1 MNEIDDTSSECSD
14 ASLGDTISEIE
25 GCLDKLSRIEQEKF
39 IVFRPPTSDEEERT
53 ALWSKYKIQEK
64 VCTEDL
70 TELLNRLAAEERDK
84 PWFTWL
90 RWTLFGI

>member
-1 MNEIDDTSSECSD
+1 MSDTDSTCSE

-39 IVFRPPTSDEEERT
+39 IVFRPPTANEEERS
-53 ALWSKYKIQEK
+53 AIWAKYRIQER

-70 TELLNRLAAEERDK
+70 PELLARLVAADRSK

-90 RWTLFGI
+90 RWTLFGV